1 MAESP
6 KRTDAV
12 DRALEVWSRE
22 LPDLDLET
30 EGLVER
36 IHKLSRYLDQ
46 SLGETAANYGLTVGE
61 WYLLGALRG
70 NGAPYRVTS
79 GRLAKQIG
87 ITAGALTGRI
97 DRLEARGLVRR
108 LADDDDRRIT
118 YVELTSEGHELWL
131 AAVAVQARR
140 EQLVAAALDSRQQQ
154 QLNALLRL
162 LMLSFEE
169 IAGPPPPR
177 ASVDRG

>member
-1 MAESP
+1 VVD
-6 KRTDAV
+6 KTDAV

-46 SLGETAANYGLTVGE
+46 SLGDTAANYGLTVGE

-79 GRLAKQIG
+79 GRLAEQIG

-97 DRLEARGLVRR
+97 DRLETRGLVQRI
-108 LADDDDRRIT
+108 ADTDDRRVTHI
-118 YVELTSEGHELWL
+118 ELTSEGHALWL
-131 AAVAVQARR
+131 TAVSVQARR
-140 EQLVAAALDSRQQQ
+140 EQLVAAALNPRQQQ
-154 QLNALLRL
+154 QLNGLLRR

-169 IAGPPPPR
+169 ITGPPPPR
-177 ASVDRG
+177 ASVTRG